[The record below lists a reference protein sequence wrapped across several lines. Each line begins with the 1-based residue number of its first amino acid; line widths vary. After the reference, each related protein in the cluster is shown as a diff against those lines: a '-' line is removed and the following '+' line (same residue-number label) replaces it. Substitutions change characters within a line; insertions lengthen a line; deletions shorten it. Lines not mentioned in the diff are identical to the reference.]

1 MFRNN
6 NISADNNR
14 NNFRNN
20 YKDNEQ
26 EVNMKSLKK
35 VLIEMGATNIRRIEV
50 LEGAFYRYDLN
61 GEEQIIKLCS
71 VKEFKESLKAKAVK

>member
-1 MFRNN
+1 
-6 NISADNNR
+6 
-14 NNFRNN
+14 
-20 YKDNEQ
+20 
-26 EVNMKSLKK
+26 MKSLKK

-61 GEEQIIKLCS
+61 GEEQTIKLCS